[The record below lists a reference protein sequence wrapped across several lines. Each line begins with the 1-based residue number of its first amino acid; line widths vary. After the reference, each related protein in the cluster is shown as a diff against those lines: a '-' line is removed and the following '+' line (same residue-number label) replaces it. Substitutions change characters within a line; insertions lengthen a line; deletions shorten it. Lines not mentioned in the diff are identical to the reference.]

1 LSIEITRQTGGNLIK
16 IITEDQYS
24 FDYNID
30 SKEVRNEQIKELKG
44 VSTL

>member
-1 LSIEITRQTGGNLIK
+1 LIK